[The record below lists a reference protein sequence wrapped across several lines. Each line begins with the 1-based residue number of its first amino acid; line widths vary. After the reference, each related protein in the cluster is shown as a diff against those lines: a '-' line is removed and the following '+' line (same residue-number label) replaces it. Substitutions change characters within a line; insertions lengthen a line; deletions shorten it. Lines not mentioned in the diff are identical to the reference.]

1 MGNFLHVV
9 AVALLLVLFSDILVA
24 TNENIH
30 HSLNYTSILQARK
43 DFMSL
48 DISNLSYHS
57 PFPYSLPLYHRDVF
71 EKSKFKDY
79 DSLLDARLARSVER
93 SEMLSSMS
101 EYSPDDLSHPD
112 NPITTRTYPDHGE
125 VVVSLWI
132 GSNLQ
137 RELLLLDTGSRLLWW
152 QCAPCEPNG
161 CYEQEK
167 EGLYD
172 STVSKHFQQINCV
185 TESAA
190 CFDGGRVQ
198 CSRQTTQCLYEV
210 KYGSAGAGPRS
221 YGFMAYEQITF
232 SSILDYAKI
241 KFGCGKNQ
249 MKGGAKFPTL
259 FSGIVG
265 LGAGLYT
272 NGLERYSLP
281 SQLGATTFALCIP
294 SSTSGKESTLTFF
307 GTPWNT
313 GAEAKLMRNDK
324 FPSFYYLSNLDKIT
338 INDREV
344 PIDPSHWDFGPDK
357 YGGIFIDTGAF
368 FTTFPDDVY
377 IKFRDIFRSE
387 VKNMSLV
394 RRPRTAILDTCYR
407 ADKVDDLS
415 VFPTVSFYFKGSK
428 MPFFVRQEQVMVLHK
443 RSYCMGF
450 RSSGSKSSMIGA
462 KVLQTFGMTFDLDQ
476 GRLTLS
482 PNACE

>member
-9 AVALLLVLFSDILVA
+9 AVALLLVLFSDIL
-24 TNENIH
+24 
-30 HSLNYTSILQARK
+30 SS
-43 DFMSL
+43 S
-48 DISNLSYHS
+48 
-57 PFPYSLPLYHRDVF
+57 
-71 EKSKFKDY
+71 EKAKFKDY

-125 VVVSLWI
+125 VVVALWI

-152 QCAPCEPNG
+152 QCGPCEPNG

-172 STVSKHFQQINCV
+172 STLSKHFQQINCV
-185 TESAA
+185 TDSAA

-249 MKGGAKFPTL
+249 TKGAKFPTQ

-272 NGLERYSLP
+272 NGLECYSLP
-281 SQLGATTFALCIP
+281 SQLGATTFALSIP

-357 YGGIFIDTGAF
+357 YAYGGIFIDTGAL

-407 ADKVDDLS
+407 ADKVDA
-415 VFPTVSFYFKGSK
+415 VSFYFKGSK

-443 RSYCMGF
+443 RSYCMCF

-462 KVLQTFGMTFDLDQ
+462 RVLQTFGMTFDLDQ

>member
-1 MGNFLHVV
+1 
-9 AVALLLVLFSDILVA
+9 
-24 TNENIH
+24 
-30 HSLNYTSILQARK
+30 
-43 DFMSL
+43 
-48 DISNLSYHS
+48 
-57 PFPYSLPLYHRDVF
+57 
-71 EKSKFKDY
+71 
-79 DSLLDARLARSVER
+79 
-93 SEMLSSMS
+93 MLSSMS

-125 VVVSLWI
+125 VVVALWI

-152 QCAPCEPNG
+152 QCGPCEPNG

-185 TESAA
+185 TDSAA

-249 MKGGAKFPTL
+249 TKGAKFPTQ

-272 NGLERYSLP
+272 NGLEHYSLP

-357 YGGIFIDTGAF
+357 YDGIFIDTGAF

-443 RSYCMGF
+443 RIYCMCF
-450 RSSGSKSSMIGA
+450 RSSDSKSSMIGA
-462 KVLQTFGMTFDLDQ
+462 RVLQTFGMTFDLDQ

>member
-9 AVALLLVLFSDILVA
+9 AVALLLVLFSDIL
-24 TNENIH
+24 
-30 HSLNYTSILQARK
+30 SS
-43 DFMSL
+43 S
-48 DISNLSYHS
+48 
-57 PFPYSLPLYHRDVF
+57 
-71 EKSKFKDY
+71 EKAKFKDY

-125 VVVSLWI
+125 VVVALWI

-152 QCAPCEPNG
+152 QCGPCEPNG

-172 STVSKHFQQINCV
+172 STLSKHFQQINCV
-185 TESAA
+185 TDSAA

-210 KYGSAGAGPRS
+210 KYGSTGAGPRS

-249 MKGGAKFPTL
+249 TKGAKFPTQ

-272 NGLERYSLP
+272 NGLECYSLP
-281 SQLGATTFALCIP
+281 SQLGATTFALSIP

-357 YGGIFIDTGAF
+357 YAYGGIFIDTGAL

-387 VKNMSLV
+387 V
-394 RRPRTAILDTCYR
+394 
-407 ADKVDDLS
+407 
-415 VFPTVSFYFKGSK
+415 
-428 MPFFVRQEQVMVLHK
+428 
-443 RSYCMGF
+443 
-450 RSSGSKSSMIGA
+450 
-462 KVLQTFGMTFDLDQ
+462 
-476 GRLTLS
+476 
-482 PNACE
+482 

>member
-1 MGNFLHVV
+1 MRTSIILSTTHPFCKPEKTSCLLISPIFL
-9 AVALLLVLFSDILVA
+9 I
-24 TNENIH
+24 IH
-30 HSLNYTSILQARK
+30 HSLTV
-43 DFMSL
+43 F
-48 DISNLSYHS
+48 LS
-57 PFPYSLPLYHRDVF
+57 
-71 EKSKFKDY
+71 EKAKFKDY

-125 VVVSLWI
+125 VVVALWI

-152 QCAPCEPNG
+152 QCGPCEPNG

-172 STVSKHFQQINCV
+172 STLSKHFQQINCV
-185 TESAA
+185 TDSAA

-249 MKGGAKFPTL
+249 TKGAKFPTQ

-272 NGLERYSLP
+272 NGLECYSLP
-281 SQLGATTFALCIP
+281 SQLGATTFALSIP

-357 YGGIFIDTGAF
+357 YAYGGIFIDTGAL

-377 IKFRDIFRSE
+377 IKFRDIF
-387 VKNMSLV
+387 
-394 RRPRTAILDTCYR
+394 
-407 ADKVDDLS
+407 
-415 VFPTVSFYFKGSK
+415 
-428 MPFFVRQEQVMVLHK
+428 
-443 RSYCMGF
+443 
-450 RSSGSKSSMIGA
+450 SSGSKSSMIGA
-462 KVLQTFGMTFDLDQ
+462 RVLQTFGMTFDLDQ